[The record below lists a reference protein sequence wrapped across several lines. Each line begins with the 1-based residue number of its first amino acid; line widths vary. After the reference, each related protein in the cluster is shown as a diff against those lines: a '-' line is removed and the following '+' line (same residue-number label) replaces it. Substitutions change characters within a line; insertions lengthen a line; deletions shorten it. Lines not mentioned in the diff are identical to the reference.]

1 MHSFCRVCIP
11 KIDLRCKNPP
21 WVFFFFAIITMT
33 NVSLVWSC
41 FSSEDHFWKESL
53 LKCSLPQKLSTH
65 ILEHSHVY
73 YLSVIERLM
82 CVKNKIHVRHTLIRF
97 PKLFKAWSYVGF
109 NLPFKGIKISWY
121 RSSLF
126 FFFSDMQGL
135 EQQNFTRNTRI
146 AYPREARGK
155 N

>member
-1 MHSFCRVCIP
+1 MHSFCRGCIP
-11 KIDLRCKNPP
+11 KESFYSYILRLNWCAMQKSAMG
-21 WVFFFFAIITMT
+21 FFFAIITMT
-33 NVSLVWSC
+33 NMSLVWSC
-41 FSSEDHFWKESL
+41 FSPEDHFWKESL

-65 ILEHSHVY
+65 ILEFSHVY

-126 FFFSDMQGL
+126 FSPVMQGL

-146 AYPREARGK
+146 A
-155 N
+155 